1 MTTSTNNLVIIYFPG
16 TGGHHLANL
25 LSITGRYQYTVDY
38 SRYFASDGQKYL
50 PAHYQDHSAESS
62 VYLYHYGSAD
72 DSQIEKISGPST
84 QFLVIHF
91 PTNNELAWRRIE
103 INKWPS
109 MNNNKLRDFHFKYD
123 LEKIYKQPY
132 LEKLYP
138 GKWATVMADDLFSDD
153 TNLLFDKLE
162 SAVGA
167 QFLDRELANCI
178 HAQWI
183 KNIKEYI
190 SLLGTQ

>member
-1 MTTSTNNLVIIYFPG
+1 MTTSTNNLVIIYFHG

-38 SRYFASDGQKYL
+38 SRYFVGGADSKN
-50 PAHYQDHSAESS
+50 AHYQDDSADNSI
-62 VYLYHYGSAD
+62 YLCHYGSGD
-72 DSQIEKISGPST
+72 DSHIERISGPNT

-91 PTNNELAWRRIE
+91 PNNNKLAWRRIE
-103 INKWPS
+103 IYNKT
-109 MNNNKLRDFHFKYD
+109 KLRNFHFKHD

-162 SAVGA
+162 SAVGV
-167 QFLDRELANCI
+167 QFLDRELANSI